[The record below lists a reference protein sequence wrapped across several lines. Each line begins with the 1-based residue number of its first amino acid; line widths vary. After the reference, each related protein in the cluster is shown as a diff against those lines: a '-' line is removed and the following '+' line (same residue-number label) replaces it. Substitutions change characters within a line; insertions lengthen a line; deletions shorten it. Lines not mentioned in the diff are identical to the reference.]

1 MKYNILV
8 VDDEESIRD
17 TFEFFLSEEG
27 YEVFCACNYLEASEY
42 ILNKDIDLIVTDIIL
57 GGKTGIEILQLVKET
72 HLNCP
77 VVMITG
83 YPNLDT
89 ASEAVRLGAFD
100 YLAKPVTQDILL
112 KTVKLALEHKNI
124 IDEKDRY
131 RSNLEAIFRSVKDG
145 IITVD
150 KELNIIEINDSVK
163 TICGLSDTS
172 KGKAFSCIIEGCKGK
187 KCSEALNKT
196 IIEKKTVELYRHECQ
211 SLHKAGQVVSLSI
224 NPLLGRNGE
233 FSGAVMVIRDETSL
247 VKLEKTVKERQSF
260 HNITGKSEK
269 MQQVYSLIEDLAPVA
284 TTVLITGESGTG
296 KELVAEAL
304 HYMSPRKDK
313 PLIKVNCSALTETLL
328 ESELFGHVRGAFTG
342 ALKDKAGR
350 FELAHRGTIF
360 LDEIGDIS
368 PSLQLRLLRV
378 LQEKEFER
386 VGDSKTIQVDVRIV
400 TATNKNLHDKVN
412 SGEFREDLYYRLNVV
427 EINLPSLR
435 ERADDIPV
443 LLRRFIDKLN
453 RKLNKN
459 IRFISEDVQKLFME
473 YSWPGNIRELEHTLE
488 HAFILCHSDIITIDD
503 LPAKFKNFS
512 SQRPQS
518 KPVIDDEKMSIMEAL
533 EKTGGNK
540 AKAARILGIS
550 RRTIYR
556 KLEDY
561 GVENI
566 YNSDA

>member
-27 YEVFCACNYLEASEY
+27 YNVFLACNYTEASEY
-42 ILNKDIDLIVTDIIL
+42 ILNKQVDLIVTDIIL
-57 GGKTGIEILQLVKET
+57 GGKTGIEILQFIKEKN
-72 HLNCP
+72 LNCP

-124 IDEKDRY
+124 VDEKDRY

-150 KELNIIEINDSVK
+150 KDLNIIEINDSVK
-163 TICGLSDTS
+163 SICSLSGSS
-172 KGKAFSCIIEGCKGK
+172 KGKPFNCAGCNGK
-187 KCSEALNKT
+187 ICFEALNKT
-196 IIEKKTVELYRHECQ
+196 IIEKEAVEVYRLECQ
-211 SLHKAGQVVSLSI
+211 SIHKAGQVVSLSI
-224 NPLLGRNGE
+224 TPLIGRNGE
-233 FSGAVMVIRDETSL
+233 FSGAVMVIKDETSL
-247 VKLEKTVKERQSF
+247 VKLEKTVKKRQSF

-269 MQQVYSLIEDLAPVA
+269 MQHVYSLIEDLAPVS

-313 PLIKVNCSALTETLL
+313 SLVKVNCSALTETLL
-328 ESELFGHVRGAFTG
+328 ESELFGHVKGAFTG

-350 FELAHRGTIF
+350 FELAHKGTIF

-400 TATNKNLHDKVN
+400 TATNKNLHDKVI

-427 EINLPSLR
+427 EINLPPLR
-435 ERADDIPV
+435 ERVEDLPV
-443 LLRRFIDKLN
+443 LSCFFVDKLN
-453 RKLNKN
+453 KKLNKN
-459 IRFISEDVQKLFME
+459 IRFISEDVQKLFVE
-473 YSWPGNIRELEHTLE
+473 YPWPGNIRELEHTLE
-488 HAFILCHSDIITIDD
+488 HAFILCRRDIITIDD
-503 LPAKFKNFS
+503 LPAKFKNFLSQKPQIKS
-512 SQRPQS
+512 S
-518 KPVIDDEKMSIMEAL
+518 VDDEKTSIMEAL
-533 EKTGGNK
+533 KKTGGNK
-540 AKAARILGIS
+540 AKAARLLGIS

-556 KLEDY
+556 KIE
-561 GVENI
+561 GF
-566 YNSDA
+566 S